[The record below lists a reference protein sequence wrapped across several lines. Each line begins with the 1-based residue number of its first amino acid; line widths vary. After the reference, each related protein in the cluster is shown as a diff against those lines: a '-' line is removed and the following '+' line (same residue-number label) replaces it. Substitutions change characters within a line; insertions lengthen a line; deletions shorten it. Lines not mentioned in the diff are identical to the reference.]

1 MSDKAVTAHPAATI
15 VLLRP
20 AENGFEV
27 LLLLRAKEIKFAGA
41 NWVFP
46 GGRIELSDSSSD
58 DRYTLEAAKVAAAR
72 ECQEEAGLELS
83 SESMIYYSHW
93 TTPTSAKKRFATWF
107 FLDVVTDDQPV
118 QIDDGEI
125 VEHQWIR
132 PEQALNLHESGALK
146 IMPPT
151 YLTLLELAKHNDIDE
166 ALQFAANR
174 EVPQM
179 LPISAKIEE
188 SFCSLYPGDIAY
200 ESADTSKEGP
210 KHRIIFHTSGWEYI
224 NSLPD

>member
-1 MSDKAVTAHPAATI
+1 MSDKAATAHPAATV

-20 AENGFEV
+20 ADNGFEV

-46 GGRIELSDSSSD
+46 GGRIEISDADGD
-58 DRYTLEAAKVAAAR
+58 DRYTLEAAKVAAVR
-72 ECQEEAGLELS
+72 ECFEEAGLELS

-93 TTPTSAKKRFATWF
+93 TTPANAKKRFATWF
-107 FLDVVTDDQPV
+107 LLDVVTDDKPV

-125 VEHQWIR
+125 VEHQWVR
-132 PEQALNLHESGALK
+132 PEEALNLHESGELK

-151 YLTLLELAKHNDIDE
+151 YLTLLELARHNSVDE
-166 ALQFAANR
+166 ALEFAANR
-174 EVPQM
+174 KAPQM
-179 LPISAKIEE
+179 RPVTVKVDGSP
-188 SFCSLYPGDIAY
+188 CSLYPGDVAY
-200 ESADTSKEGP
+200 DSADTSREGP
-210 KHRIIFHTSGWEYI
+210 KHRIIFHPSGWEYI